1 MGRSVLLFVELLLA
15 FRMRVSFL
23 TLVVVHRSL
32 IFLGLVTALAT
43 TDLLF
48 AVVLVELKRVALV
61 LRAVPLQ
68 MILVLVILCPCS
80 RLARRLR

>member
-1 MGRSVLLFVELLLA
+1 
-15 FRMRVSFL
+15 
-23 TLVVVHRSL
+23 
-32 IFLGLVTALAT
+32 
-43 TDLLF
+43 
-48 AVVLVELKRVALV
+48 VELKRVALV